1 MQDTLCKIFVI
12 ISVAVLFTGFVGLI
26 KLPAWT
32 RQRACASQQMEQV
45 PCFHASC
52 MTSTNTIRY
61 LTVIKVHRL
70 EWLGYVPECL
80 LQAQTSSYWKAS

>member
-1 MQDTLCKIFVI
+1 MI
-12 ISVAVLFTGFVGLI
+12 ISVAVLFTGFVELI

-32 RQRACASQQMEQV
+32 SQRACASQQIEQV

-61 LTVIKVHRL
+61 LNLIKVHRL

-80 LQAQTSSYWKAS
+80 LQAQSSSY